1 MSHQSP
7 SSKSQPRNSLF
18 LDALDD
24 RILLFDGGMG
34 TQLMG
39 FNLPL
44 SDYNGLENCSEILC
58 ATRPDV
64 VGAIHRRYFEAG
76 ADVVETNSFGGAPWV
91 LAEFGLAADCHS
103 LNKRSAEIAREAADA
118 YATANRPRFVCG
130 SIGPG
135 TRLPT
140 LGHIGWDEMFAGYQ
154 EQVRGLLDG
163 GVDVLLVETCQ
174 DLLQTKCALA
184 SIFAVFAATGRKV
197 PVMAQVTMETTGTML
212 LGSDVATAATVLE
225 QYPIDIIGLN
235 CATGPVEMAAHISY
249 LGRHAKSRI
258 SVLPNAGLPQLVD
271 GKTCYPLSPREL
283 ADWHERF
290 IKEDGVAIVG
300 GCCGTG
306 PEHIRAVAER
316 ILGVKPKHRSP
327 EFVPAA
333 ASLYGTAPLRQQ
345 ADIFAVGERTNANG
359 SRQFKRLLDAQDWDG
374 MVGMGKTQVKGGSHA
389 IDVCVA
395 FVGRDEVRDMDELV
409 KRLATAVHAPLVID
423 STELPV
429 LEAAL
434 KRIGGKP
441 IVNSINLEDGEDRL
455 DKVCQLCRTHGAA
468 VIALTIDEEGMA
480 KTPERKLEVARRIH
494 DLAVERHGMSPDD
507 ILFDPLTFTIC
518 TGNEDDRKLGLWT
531 LEGIR
536 LIAEHFPR
544 CGILLGLSNISF
556 GINPHARHVLNS
568 VYLHHAREAG
578 LTAAIVHAD
587 KITPLY
593 KIPPEQ
599 RQVCEDLIFDRRR
612 VATEGDSGY
621 DPLQALLAMFADAK
635 AEKVEKK
642 VDATVEERLKDRI
655 VDGERPGIEADL
667 NEAMTRYK
675 PLQIINEILLDGMKV
690 VGELFGSGQMQ
701 LPFVLQSAETMKYAV
716 AFLQPYM
723 EKSEGPQKGTM
734 VLATV
739 RGDVHDIGKNL
750 VDIILTNN
758 GYRVVNIGI
767 KQPIDQI
774 LKAAREENAD
784 AIGMSG
790 LLVKSTV
797 IMKEN
802 MEEMRRQGF
811 TTPVVLGGAALTR
824 AYVEQDCSSTYGRKV
839 VYAKD
844 AFAGLNFMEHLATF
858 DDTLDLAEASPSE
871 PVVPARAERP
881 IPYDARD
888 AEPIVE
894 VTAPVPPFF
903 GARVVDVPLKALV
916 PFINEDV
923 LYKFQWGFLRKNLTT
938 EEHKEQLRT
947 VARPIL
953 VDLADRCAREGILK
967 PQAVYG
973 WFRCKKDG
981 DALVLEDGTRLGF
994 PRQKVVGAPGA
1005 GEVPRN
1011 APPGSLTPTAAGGG
1025 ARGPI
1030 AGAPTGLGAA
1040 AESGATPVAPLV
1052 GGFGHGDGLCI
1063 ADYFN
1068 DHDVVG
1074 LMAVTVGQHASE
1086 VAREWFAENRYTEY
1100 LYLHGFG
1107 VEITEALAEFTHR
1120 QMRAELGIAGDD
1132 ARDLKDLFHK
1142 QYRGARYAY
1151 GYPSCPD
1158 MADQRHLL
1166 RLLGAERIG
1175 ISMAD
1180 EDQLHPEQSTAAI
1193 VVHHPQARYFKV

>member
-1 MSHQSP
+1 MST
-7 SSKSQPRNSLF
+7 F
-18 LDALDD
+18 TAALDD

-34 TQLMG
+34 TQLHS
-39 FNLPL
+39 FDLPL
-44 SDYNGLENCSEILC
+44 SDYRGLENCSEILNLSR
-58 ATRPDV
+58 ADV
-64 VGAIHRRYFEAG
+64 VEAIHRRYFEAG
-76 ADVVETNSFGGAPWV
+76 ADVVETNTFGGAPWV
-91 LAEFGLAADCHS
+91 LGEFGLT
-103 LNKRSAEIAREAADA
+103 AECREINRVGAQIARAAADA
-118 YATANRPRFVCG
+118 FATESKPRFVAG

-140 LGHIGWDEMFAGYQ
+140 LGHIGWDEMNAGYR
-154 EQVRGLLDG
+154 EQVHGLIEG
-163 GVDVLLVETCQ
+163 GVDVFLIETCQ

-184 SIFAVFAATGRKV
+184 AIVAVLAERGLRI
-197 PVMAQVTMETTGTML
+197 PIMAQVTMETTGTML
-212 LGSDVATAATVLE
+212 LGSDIATAATVLE
-225 QYPIDIIGLN
+225 QYPIDVIGLN
-235 CATGPVEMAAHISY
+235 CATGPQEMAAHIAY
-249 LGRHAKSRI
+249 LGRHAQRRI

-271 GKTCYPLSPREL
+271 GRTCYPLGPSEL

-290 IKEDGVAIVG
+290 IREDGVNIVG

-306 PEHIRAVAER
+306 PDHIRAVAQR
-316 ILGVKPKHRSP
+316 LLHAKPKHRSP
-327 EFVPAA
+327 EFIPGV
-333 ASLYGTAPLRQQ
+333 ASLYGTAQLRQQ
-345 ADIFAVGERTNANG
+345 ADIFAIGERTNANG
-359 SRQFKRLLDAQDWDG
+359 SRQFKRMLDAEDWDG
-374 MVGMGKTQVKGGSHA
+374 MVGMGRTQMKSGSHA
-389 IDVCVA
+389 IDVCTA
-395 FVGRDEVRDMDELV
+395 FVGRNEVRDMDELV
-409 KRLATAVHAPLVID
+409 KRLATAVHGPLVID

-468 VIALTIDEEGMA
+468 VIALTIDETGMA
-480 KTPERKLEVARRIH
+480 KKPEHKLAIARRLY
-494 DLAVERHGMSPDD
+494 DLAVNRHGMAPDD

-518 TGNEDDRKLGLWT
+518 TGNEDDRKLGVWT

-536 LIAEHFPR
+536 MIAEEFPR
-544 CGILLGLSNISF
+544 CGIVLGLSNISF
-556 GINPHARHVLNS
+556 GVNPHARHALNS

-593 KIPPEQ
+593 KLPNEVK
-599 RQVCEDLIFDRRR
+599 QVCEDLIYDRRR
-612 VATEGDSGY
+612 EGY
-621 DPLQALLAMFADAK
+621 DPLHAMLAMFADVK
-635 AEKVEKK
+635 SEKVVKK
-642 VDATVEERLKDRI
+642 VSLNVDERLTERI

-667 NEAMTRYK
+667 DEAMKTRK
-675 PLQIINEILLDGMKV
+675 PLDIINDVLLGGMKI

-701 LPFVLQSAETMKYAV
+701 LPFVLQSAETMKTAV
-716 AFLQPYM
+716 AYLQPFM

-758 GYRVVNIGI
+758 GYRVVNLGI

-774 LKAAREENAD
+774 LKAAKEENAD

-802 MEEMRRQGF
+802 MEEMRRQGWS
-811 TTPVVLGGAALTR
+811 TPVVLGGAALTR
-824 AYVEQDCSSTYGRKV
+824 AYVEADCSVTYGRKV
-839 VYAKD
+839 TYAKD
-844 AFAGLNFMEHLATF
+844 AFAGLYFMDKIKEF
-858 DDTLDLAEASPSE
+858 DDTLTVSEATGE
-871 PVVPARAERP
+871 PVVPMRTERP

-888 AEPIVE
+888 GEAVE
-894 VTAPVPPFF
+894 AVNPPTAPWF

-923 LYKFQWGFLRKNLTT
+923 LYKFQWGFLRKNLST
-938 EEHKEQLRT
+938 EEHAEQLRT

-953 VDLADRCAREGILK
+953 VDLADRCAREAILK

-973 WFRCKKDG
+973 WFGCHRED
-981 DALVLEDGTRLGF
+981 DTLVLDDGTRLTF
-994 PRQKVVGAPGA
+994 PRQ
-1005 GEVPRN
+1005 RN
-1011 APPGSLTPTAAGGG
+1011 NG
-1025 ARGPI
+1025 R
-1030 AGAPTGLGAA
+1030 
-1040 AESGATPVAPLV
+1040 
-1052 GGFGHGDGLCI
+1052 CI
-1063 ADYFN
+1063 TDYF
-1068 DHDVVG
+1068 DAKQDVVG

-1086 VAREWFAENRYTEY
+1086 VAREWFAENKYTDY

-1107 VEITEALAEFTHR
+1107 VEITEALAEFVHR

-1132 ARDLKDLFHK
+1132 ARDIPALFHK
-1142 QYRGARYAY
+1142 QYRGCRYAY
-1151 GYPSCPD
+1151 GYPACPD
-1158 MADQRHLL
+1158 MEEQRHLL

-1175 ISMAD
+1175 ITMA
-1180 EDQLHPEQSTAAI
+1180 EEFQLHPEQSTAAL
-1193 VVHHPQARYFKV
+1193 VVHHPQARYFRV

>member
-1 MSHQSP
+1 MSQTPDTRTASP
-7 SSKSQPRNSLF
+7 F
-18 LDALDD
+18 LDAMDD

-58 ATRPDV
+58 YTRPDV
-64 VGAIHRRYFEAG
+64 VEAIHRRYFDAG

-91 LAEFGLAADCHS
+91 LGEFGLTSECHEI
-103 LNKRSAEIAREAADA
+103 NKRAALIAREAASHYTD
-118 YATANRPRFVCG
+118 RPRFVAG

-140 LGHIGWDEMFAGYQ
+140 LGHITWDEMFAGYQ
-154 EQVRGLLDG
+154 AQVRGLLDG

-184 SIFAVFAATGRKV
+184 AIFSVLATWPRRV

-271 GKTCYPLSPREL
+271 GHTHYPLSPREL

-316 ILGVKPKHRSP
+316 IRGVKPKHRSP

-389 IDVCVA
+389 IDVCTA

-409 KRLATAVHAPLVID
+409 RRLATAVHAPLVID

-441 IVNSINLEDGEDRL
+441 IVNSINLEDGEERL
-455 DKVCQLCRTHGAA
+455 HKVCGLCRTHGAA

-480 KTPERKLEVARRIH
+480 KTPERKLEVARRIL
-494 DLAVERHGMSPDD
+494 DLAVADGMSPDD

-612 VATEGDSGY
+612 IATQGDSGY

-635 AEKVEKK
+635 AVKVEKK
-642 VDATVEERLKDRI
+642 VDASVEERLKDRI

-667 NEAMTRYK
+667 DEAMTKYK

-701 LPFVLQSAETMKYAV
+701 LPFVLQSAETMKHAV
-716 AFLQPYM
+716 AYLQPYM
-723 EKSEGPQKGTM
+723 EKAEGPQKGTM

-774 LKAAREENAD
+774 LKAAREQNAD

-824 AYVEQDCSSTYGRKV
+824 AYVEQDCSVTYGRKV

-844 AFAGLNFMEHLATF
+844 AFAGLNFMEKLAGF
-858 DDTLDLAEASPSE
+858 DDTLDVTAATAAE
-871 PVVPARAERP
+871 PVVHARAERP
-881 IPYDARD
+881 VPYDERD
-888 AEPIVE
+888 AEPILAVS
-894 VTAPVPPFF
+894 APVPPSF
-903 GARVVDVPLKALV
+903 GARVVDVPLKALL
-916 PFINEDV
+916 PFVNEDV

-973 WFRCKKDG
+973 WFRCQKDG

-994 PRQKVVGAPGA
+994 PRQKVAPPRGA
-1005 GEVPRN
+1005 GGAS
-1011 APPGSLTPTAAGGG
+1011 APP
-1025 ARGPI
+1025 
-1030 AGAPTGLGAA
+1030 
-1040 AESGATPVAPLV
+1040 ATPPP
-1052 GGFGHGDGLCI
+1052 GLCI
-1063 ADYFN
+1063 SDYFG
-1068 DHDVVG
+1068 DDDVVG

-1107 VEITEALAEFTHR
+1107 VELTEALAEFTHR
-1120 QMRAELGIAGDD
+1120 QMRAELGIAGEDS
-1132 ARDLKDLFHK
+1132 RELKDLFHK

-1158 MADQRHLL
+1158 MGDQRHLL

>member
-1 MSHQSP
+1 MSQNQSFASP
-7 SSKSQPRNSLF
+7 F
-18 LDALDD
+18 LDATSD

-58 ATRPDV
+58 YTRPDV

-91 LAEFGLAADCHS
+91 LGEFGLASECHT
-103 LNKRSAEIAREAADA
+103 LNKRSAEIAREAAAQFTD
-118 YATANRPRFVCG
+118 RPRFVCG

-140 LGHIGWDEMFAGYQ
+140 LLHITWDEMNAGYQ

-184 SIFAVFAATGRKV
+184 AIFAVFAAGYRRV

-212 LGSDVATAATVLE
+212 LGSDIATAATVLE
-225 QYPIDIIGLN
+225 QYPIDFLGLN

-271 GKTCYPLSPREL
+271 GQTCYPLTPREL

-290 IKEDGVAIVG
+290 IREDGVAIVG

-316 ILGVKPKHRSP
+316 IKGVKPKHRSP

-333 ASLYGTAPLRQQ
+333 ASLYGVAPLRQQ

-389 IDVCVA
+389 IDVCTA

-455 DKVCQLCRTHGAA
+455 HKVCALCRTHGAA

-494 DLAVERHGMSPDD
+494 DLAVADGISPDD

-531 LEGIR
+531 LDGIR

-593 KIPPEQ
+593 KIPAEQ

-612 VATEGDSGY
+612 IATEGDSGY

-635 AEKVEKK
+635 AVKVEKK
-642 VDATVEERLKDRI
+642 TDATVEERLKDRI

-667 NEAMTRYK
+667 NEAMVTYK
-675 PLQIINEILLDGMKV
+675 PLQIINDILLAGMKV

-716 AFLQPYM
+716 AYLQPFM
-723 EKSEGPQKGTM
+723 EKAEGPQKGTM

-774 LKAAREENAD
+774 LKAAKEENAD

-824 AYVEQDCSSTYGRKV
+824 AYVEHDCSQTYGRKV

-844 AFAGLNFMEHLATF
+844 AFAGLNFMERLSSF
-858 DDTLDLAEASPSE
+858 DDTLDVTEASSTE
-871 PVVPARAERP
+871 PAVPTRAERP
-881 IPYDARD
+881 VPYDPRD
-888 AEPIVE
+888 A
-894 VTAPVPPFF
+894 APVEAVVPPRPPTF
-903 GARVVDVPLKALV
+903 GARVLDVPLKALV
-916 PFINEDV
+916 PYVNEDV

-938 EEHKEQLRT
+938 EEHQEQLRT

-953 VDLADRCAREGILK
+953 VDLAVRCAREGILK

-994 PRQKVVGAPGA
+994 PRQKVAPKPGVEA
-1005 GEVPRN
+1005 
-1011 APPGSLTPTAAGGG
+1011 AP
-1025 ARGPI
+1025 
-1030 AGAPTGLGAA
+1030 
-1040 AESGATPVAPLV
+1040 
-1052 GGFGHGDGLCI
+1052 GLCI

-1068 DHDVVG
+1068 DDDVVG

-1086 VAREWFAENRYTEY
+1086 VARGWFAENKYTEY

-1107 VEITEALAEFTHR
+1107 VEVTEALAEFVHR
-1120 QMRAELGIAGDD
+1120 QMRAEMGISGDD
-1132 ARDLKDLFHK
+1132 ARDIKDLFHK

-1193 VVHHPQARYFKV
+1193 VVHHRQARYFKV

>member
-1 MSHQSP
+1 MST
-7 SSKSQPRNSLF
+7 F
-18 LDALDD
+18 LDALSD

-34 TQLMG
+34 TQLHS
-39 FNLPL
+39 FDLPL

-58 ATRPDV
+58 YTRPDV

-76 ADVVETNSFGGAPWV
+76 SDVVETNSFGGAPWV
-91 LAEFGLAADCHS
+91 LGEFGLTSECHG
-103 LNKRSAEIAREAADA
+103 LNKAAALVAREAAAA
-118 YATANRPRFVCG
+118 YSTEARPRFVAG

-140 LGHIGWDEMFAGYQ
+140 LLHITWDEMNAGYR

-184 SIFAVFAATGRKV
+184 AIYAVFAEGGRKV

-212 LGSDVATAATVLE
+212 LGSDIATASTVLE
-225 QYPIDIIGLN
+225 QYPIDLIGLN
-235 CATGPVEMAAHISY
+235 CATGPQEMAAHIAY
-249 LGRHAKSRI
+249 LGRHSTRRI

-290 IKEDGVAIVG
+290 ITEDGVSVVG

-316 ILGVKPKHRSP
+316 ILGKKPRHRTP

-345 ADIFAVGERTNANG
+345 ADIFAIGERTNANG
-359 SRQFKRLLDAQDWDG
+359 SRQFKRLLDQQDWDG
-374 MVGMGKTQVKGGSHA
+374 MVAMGKTQVKGGSHA
-389 IDVCVA
+389 IDVCTA
-395 FVGRDEVRDMDELV
+395 FVGRPEVVDMDELV

-429 LEAAL
+429 IEAAL

-468 VIALTIDEEGMA
+468 VIALTIDETGMA
-480 KTPERKLEVARRIH
+480 KEPERKLAVARRIH
-494 DLAVERHGMSPDD
+494 DLVVNRHGMSPDD

-518 TGNEDDRKLGLWT
+518 TGNEDDRKLGSWT

-536 LIAEHFPR
+536 LIAQEFPR

-593 KIPPEQ
+593 KIPAEQ

-612 VATEGDSGY
+612 PATETDPGY
-621 DPLQALLAMFADAK
+621 DPLQTLLAIFADAR

-642 VDATVEERLKDRI
+642 IDATVEERLKDRI

-667 NEAMTRYK
+667 AEAMTRYK

-690 VGELFGSGQMQ
+690 VGDLFGSGQMQ

-716 AFLQPYM
+716 AYLQPFM
-723 EKSEGPQKGTM
+723 EKAEGPQKGTM

-824 AYVEQDCSSTYGRKV
+824 AYVEQDCSVTYGRRV
-839 VYAKD
+839 AYAKD
-844 AFAGLNFMEHLATF
+844 AFAGLNFMENLPRW
-858 DDTLDLAEASPSE
+858 DDTLVVDEATAAEPT
-871 PVVPARAERP
+871 VPARAERP
-881 IPYDARD
+881 IPYDPRD
-888 AEPIVE
+888 AEPVLPV
-894 VTAPVPPFF
+894 VTPRPPAY
-903 GARVVDVPLKALV
+903 GAKVVDIPLKALL
-916 PFINEDV
+916 PFVNEDV
-923 LYKFQWGFLRKNLTT
+923 LYKFQWGFLRKNLSA
-938 EEHKEQLRT
+938 EEHQEQLRT

-973 WFRCKKDG
+973 WFRCHKDG
-981 DALVLEDGTRLGF
+981 DAIVLEDGTRLAF
-994 PRQKVVGAPGA
+994 PRQKVAARPGV
-1005 GEVPRN
+1005 ERP
-1011 APPGSLTPTAAGGG
+1011 TP
-1025 ARGPI
+1025 
-1030 AGAPTGLGAA
+1030 
-1040 AESGATPVAPLV
+1040 
-1052 GGFGHGDGLCI
+1052 GLCI
-1063 ADYFN
+1063 ADYFH
-1068 DHDVVG
+1068 DDDVVG

-1086 VAREWFAENRYTEY
+1086 VARAWFAENKYTEY

-1107 VEITEALAEFTHR
+1107 VEVTEALAEYVHR
-1120 QMRAELGIAGDD
+1120 QMRGELGLAADD
-1132 ARDLKDLFHK
+1132 SRELKDLFHK
-1142 QYRGARYAY
+1142 KYRGARYAY

-1175 ISMAD
+1175 ITMAD

>member
-1 MSHQSP
+1 M
-7 SSKSQPRNSLF
+7 NTF
-18 LDALDD
+18 LSALDD

-34 TQLMG
+34 TQLHS
-39 FNLPL
+39 FDLPL
-44 SDYNGLENCSEILC
+44 SDYRDLENCSEILNLS
-58 ATRPDV
+58 RPDV
-64 VGAIHRRYFEAG
+64 VEAIHRRYFEAG
-76 ADVVETNSFGGAPWV
+76 ADVVETNTFGGAPWV
-91 LAEFGLAADCHS
+91 LGEFGLT
-103 LNKRSAEIAREAADA
+103 AECREINRVGAQIARAAADA
-118 YATANRPRFVCG
+118 FASEGKPRFVAG

-140 LGHIGWDEMFAGYQ
+140 LGHISWDEMNAGYG
-154 EQVRGLLDG
+154 EQVHGLIEG
-163 GVDVLLVETCQ
+163 GVDVFLVETCQ

-184 SIFAVFAATGRKV
+184 AIVRVLAERGLRI
-197 PVMAQVTMETTGTML
+197 PIMAQVTMETTGTML
-212 LGSDVATAATVLE
+212 LGSDIATATTVLE
-225 QYPIDIIGLN
+225 QYPIDVIGLN
-235 CATGPVEMAAHISY
+235 CATGPQEMAAHIAY
-249 LGRHAKSRI
+249 LGRHSQRRI

-271 GKTCYPLSPREL
+271 GKTCYPLGPSEL

-290 IKEDGVAIVG
+290 IKEDGVNIVG

-306 PEHIRAVAER
+306 PEHIRAVAQR
-316 ILGVKPKHRSP
+316 IAHAKPKHRSP
-327 EFVPAA
+327 EFIPGV
-333 ASLYGTAPLRQQ
+333 ASLYGTVQLRQQ
-345 ADIFAVGERTNANG
+345 ADIFAIGERTNANG
-359 SRQFKRLLDAQDWDG
+359 SRQFKRMLDAQDWDG
-374 MVGMGKTQVKGGSHA
+374 MVGMGRTQMKSGSHA
-389 IDVCVA
+389 IDVCTA
-395 FVGRDEVRDMDELV
+395 FVGRNEVKDMDELV
-409 KRLATAVHAPLVID
+409 RRLATSVHGPLVID

-455 DKVCQLCRTHGAA
+455 DKVCRLCRTHGAA
-468 VIALTIDEEGMA
+468 VIALTIDESGMA
-480 KTPERKLEVARRIH
+480 KQPEHKLEIARRLY
-494 DLAVERHGMSPDD
+494 DLAVNRHGMAPDD

-536 LIAEHFPR
+536 LIAQEFPR
-544 CGILLGLSNISF
+544 CGIVLGLSNISF
-556 GINPHARHVLNS
+556 GINPHARHALNS

-593 KIPPEQ
+593 KLPAEVK
-599 RQVCEDLIFDRRR
+599 QVCEDLIFDRRR
-612 VATEGDSGY
+612 EGY
-621 DPLQALLAMFADAK
+621 DPLHVMLALFADVK
-635 AEKVEKK
+635 SEKVVK
-642 VDATVEERLKDRI
+642 VVSLDVEERLKERI

-667 NEAMTRYK
+667 DEAMTKRK
-675 PLQIINEILLDGMKV
+675 PLEIINDVLLGGMKV

-701 LPFVLQSAETMKYAV
+701 LPFVLQSAETMKTAV
-716 AFLQPYM
+716 AYLQPFM
-723 EKSEGPQKGTM
+723 EKSEGPLKGTM

-758 GYRVVNIGI
+758 GYRVVNLGI

-774 LKAAREENAD
+774 LKAAKEEKAD
-784 AIGMSG
+784 VIGMSG

-802 MEEMRRQGF
+802 MEEMRRQGW

-824 AYVEQDCSSTYGRKV
+824 AYVEQDCSVTYGRKV

-844 AFAGLNFMEHLATF
+844 AFAGLYFMDKVKEY
-858 DDTLDLAEASPSE
+858 DDTLDVSE
-871 PVVPARAERP
+871 TTGEPILPERTERP

-888 AEPIVE
+888 GEAVVP
-894 VTAPVPPFF
+894 VTPRAAPWT

-938 EEHKEQLRT
+938 EEHAEQLRT

-953 VDLADRCAREGILK
+953 IDLADRCAREAILK

-973 WFRCKKDG
+973 WFGCHREG
-981 DALVLEDGTRLGF
+981 DVLVLDDGTRLTF
-994 PRQKVVGAPGA
+994 PRQ
-1005 GEVPRN
+1005 RN
-1011 APPGSLTPTAAGGG
+1011 
-1025 ARGPI
+1025 
-1030 AGAPTGLGAA
+1030 
-1040 AESGATPVAPLV
+1040 
-1052 GGFGHGDGLCI
+1052 HGLCI
-1063 ADYFN
+1063 TDYF
-1068 DHDVVG
+1068 DDQQDVVG

-1086 VAREWFAENRYTEY
+1086 VAREWFAENKYTDY

-1107 VEITEALAEFTHR
+1107 VEITEALAEFVHR
-1120 QMRAELGIAGDD
+1120 QMRAELGIASAD
-1132 ARDLKDLFHK
+1132 ARDIPDLFHK
-1142 QYRGARYAY
+1142 KYRGCRYAY
-1151 GYPSCPD
+1151 GYPACPD
-1158 MADQRHLL
+1158 MEEQRHLL

-1175 ISMAD
+1175 ITMAD
-1180 EDQLHPEQSTAAI
+1180 EFQLHPEQSTAAL
-1193 VVHHPQARYFKV
+1193 VVHHPQARYFRV